1 MKILF
6 VHLLNNFTG
15 SPKVLANFLEE
26 YSKSSNEIFLL
37 TSKTDGCLSNIP
49 NVKYIDNKYRWSNNK
64 ILLTLVFILSQICQ
78 LFLVLFGK
86 KYDCVYIN
94 TILPF
99 GAAFAAK
106 IRKEKVVYHVHE
118 YYPKPHLMQRICVY
132 FASKCADEYIFV
144 SNYLKSCYKCIFL
157 KEGIVIHNAV
167 SNDLKTS
174 AKDFITN
181 NDYIKN
187 KFINKQIVLPCALKK
202 YKGVNIFL
210 ELSKQLPQYN
220 FLLVTSNSKN
230 ESDSYFRDKKI
241 PDNFRILNQVND
253 MSKIYSEASI
263 VLNLSIPHGI
273 DKFIETFSMILI
285 EAFEFKTPCI
295 APCYGGPLEIIQ
307 EGENGYLLEIENI
320 TEVIRNIK
328 YIMSDYNL
336 YKDFSDKAYNRS
348 KDFSTSKF
356 VDSIEQIIMSEG
368 KND

>member
-1 MKILF
+1 MRILF

-15 SPKVLANFLEE
+15 SPRVLANFLEE
-26 YSKSSNEIFLL
+26 HTGNGDEIHLL
-37 TSKTDGCLSNIP
+37 TSNTDGCLSNMNGIIYHK
-49 NVKYIDNKYRWSNNK
+49 NLYSWKTNK
-64 ILLTLVFILSQICQ
+64 IFLTGLFIISQIYQ
-78 LFLVLFGK
+78 FFFVLFGK

-118 YYPKPHLMQRICVY
+118 YYPKPHFMQRICVY

-144 SNYLKSCYKCIFL
+144 SNYLKSCYKGIFL
-157 KEGIVIHNAV
+157 KKGIVIHNAV
-167 SNDLKTS
+167 SNELKTR

-202 YKGVNIFL
+202 YKGVNVFL

-230 ESDSYFRDKKI
+230 ESDSYFKDKEVPK
-241 PDNFRILNQVND
+241 NFKILNQVKD
-253 MSKIYSEASI
+253 MSKIYSDASI

-273 DKFIETFSMILI
+273 DKIIETFSMILI
-285 EAFEFKTPCI
+285 EAFEYKTPCI

-307 EGENGYLLEIENI
+307 EGENGYLLEVENI
-320 TEVIRNIK
+320 TEVINKIE

-336 YKDFSDKAYNRS
+336 YKVFSEKAYTRS
-348 KDFSTSKF
+348 KDFSTAKF
-356 VDSIEQIIMSEG
+356 VYSIKKIITEG

>member
-1 MKILF
+1 MDVLF
-6 VHLLNNFTG
+6 VHLLNNYTG
-15 SPKVLANFLEE
+15 SPNVLSNFLMD
-26 YSKSSNEIFLL
+26 YCKSHKNICLL
-37 TSKTDGCLSNIP
+37 TSKTEGCLSNLP
-49 NVKYIDNKYRWSNNK
+49 NIQYVDNKYRWISNR
-64 ILLTLVFILSQICQ
+64 IFLTFRFIFSQIYQ
-78 LFLVLFGK
+78 FLYVLFNK
-86 KYDCVYIN
+86 RYDCVYIN

-118 YYPKPHLMQRICVY
+118 YYPKPHFMQRICVY

-144 SNYLKSCYKCIFL
+144 SNYLKSCYKGIFL
-157 KEGIVIHNAV
+157 KKGIVIHNAV
-167 SNDLKTS
+167 SNELKTR

-202 YKGVNIFL
+202 YKGVNVFL

-230 ESDSYFRDKKI
+230 ESDSYFKDKEVPK
-241 PDNFRILNQVND
+241 NFKILNQVKD
-253 MSKIYSEASI
+253 MSKIYSDASI

-273 DKFIETFSMILI
+273 DKIIETFSMILI
-285 EAFEFKTPCI
+285 EAFEYKTPCI

-307 EGENGYLLEIENI
+307 EGENGYLLEVENI
-320 TEVIRNIK
+320 TEVINKIE

-336 YKDFSDKAYNRS
+336 YKVFSEKAYTRS
-348 KDFSTSKF
+348 KDFSTAKF
-356 VDSIEQIIMSEG
+356 VYSIKKIITEG

>member
-6 VHLLNNFTG
+6 VHLLNNYTG
-15 SPKVLANFLEE
+15 SPKVLANFLGE
-26 YSKSSNEIFLL
+26 YSKSSNEISLL
-37 TSKTDGCLSNIP
+37 TSKTDGCLSSIS
-49 NVKYIDNKYRWSNNK
+49 NVKYIDNKYRWFNNK
-64 ILLTLVFILSQICQ
+64 ILLTLVFIFSQIYQFFFVFC
-78 LFLVLFGK
+78 GK
-86 KYDCVYIN
+86 KYDCIYIN

-106 IRKEKVVYHVHE
+106 IRKEKVLYHVHE
-118 YYPKPHLMQRICVY
+118 FYPNPHIMQKICV
-132 FASKCADEYIFV
+132 FVASKCADEYIFV
-144 SNYLKSCYKCIFL
+144 SNYLKSCYKDIFL
-157 KEGIVIHNAV
+157 KGVGVIHNAI
-167 SNDLKTS
+167 SNELHTS
-174 AKDFITN
+174 ARDIVMN
-181 NDYIKN
+181 NDYIER
-187 KFINKQIVLPCALKK
+187 KFCNKQIVLPCALKK

-307 EGENGYLLEIENI
+307 EGENGYLLEVENI
-320 TEVIRNIK
+320 TEVIRNIE

-336 YKDFSDKAYNRS
+336 YKDFSDKAYIRS

-368 KND
+368 

>member
-1 MKILF
+1 MDVLF
-6 VHLLNNFTG
+6 VHLLNNYTG
-15 SPKVLANFLEE
+15 SPNVLSNFLMD
-26 YSKSSNEIFLL
+26 YCKSHKNICLL
-37 TSKTDGCLSNIP
+37 TSKTEGCLSNLP
-49 NVKYIDNKYRWSNNK
+49 NIQYVDNKYRWISNR
-64 ILLTLVFILSQICQ
+64 IFLTFRFIFSQIYQ
-78 LFLVLFGK
+78 FLYVLFNK
-86 KYDCVYIN
+86 RYDCVYIN

-118 YYPKPHLMQRICVY
+118 YYPKPHFMQRICVY

-144 SNYLKSCYKCIFL
+144 SNYLKSCYKGIFL
-157 KEGIVIHNAV
+157 KKGIVIHNAV
-167 SNDLKTS
+167 SNELKTR

-202 YKGVNIFL
+202 YKGVNVFL

-230 ESDSYFRDKKI
+230 ESDSYFKDKEVPK
-241 PDNFRILNQVND
+241 NFKILNQVKD
-253 MSKIYSEASI
+253 MSKIYSDASI

-285 EAFEFKTPCI
+285 EAFEYKTPCI

-307 EGENGYLLEIENI
+307 EGENGYLLEVENI
-320 TEVIRNIK
+320 TEVINKIE

-336 YKDFSDKAYNRS
+336 YKVFSEKAYTRS
-348 KDFSTSKF
+348 KDFSTAKF
-356 VDSIEQIIMSEG
+356 VYSIKKIITEG

>member
-1 MKILF
+1 MDVLF
-6 VHLLNNFTG
+6 VHLLNNYTG

-26 YSKSSNEIFLL
+26 YSKSSNEISLL
-37 TSKTDGCLSNIP
+37 TSKTDGCLSSIS
-49 NVKYIDNKYRWSNNK
+49 NVKYIDNKYRWFNNK
-64 ILLTLVFILSQICQ
+64 ILLTLVFIFSQIYQ
-78 LFLVLFGK
+78 FFFVLCGK
-86 KYDCVYIN
+86 KYDCIYIN

-144 SNYLKSCYKCIFL
+144 SNYLKSCYKGIFL
-157 KEGIVIHNAV
+157 KKGIVIHNAV

-202 YKGVNIFL
+202 YKGVNVFL

-230 ESDSYFRDKKI
+230 ESDSYFKDKEVPK
-241 PDNFRILNQVND
+241 NFKILNQVKD

-273 DKFIETFSMILI
+273 DKIIETFSMILI

-307 EGENGYLLEIENI
+307 EAENGFLLEVENI
-320 TEVIRNIK
+320 SEVVNKIE

-336 YKDFSDKAYNRS
+336 YKGFSEKAYTRS
-348 KDFSTSKF
+348 KDFATAKF
-356 VDSIEQIIMSEG
+356 VGSIEQIIMSEG